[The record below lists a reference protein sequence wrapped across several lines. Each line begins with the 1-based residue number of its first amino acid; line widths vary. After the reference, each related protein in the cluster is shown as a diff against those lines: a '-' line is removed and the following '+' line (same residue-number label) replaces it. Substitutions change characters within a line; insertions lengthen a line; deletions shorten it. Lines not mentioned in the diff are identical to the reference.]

1 MNIHNMRF
9 LLVCC
14 LAWPVLLIHASHDA
28 YKDEKSLKSLEEDV
42 RKENAQLLLENKRMA
57 SFLSVAET
65 ISSQYVR
72 SRYGFE
78 VAPLCNGKGM
88 CESKENPEL
97 RVKCEDT
104 EFIRFCLE
112 TCRDSFVRCAKVG
125 QVAPA
130 HSKTARYGMR
140 ISENP
145 GKLTPCEI
153 AANAGLPLPKKCPQD
168 KSVYTPKKKET
179 GKPSRKIAQ
188 TSKKKLPKK
197 QKQKKQRQLL
207 PPKVSKSTP
216 PKVNKVSKK
225 VKPQRAKRKSNN
237 LQVVADNTQDQQDTR
252 PEEDVIHSPDQ
263 EGQDSSKPKSKA
275 DSGIDVVKAES
286 DRNSNVAE
294 QGKRLES
301 EQTVDGKSVE
311 SPGSRPI

>member
-1 MNIHNMRF
+1 MNIHNLRF
-9 LLVCC
+9 LLIFC
-14 LAWPVLLIHASHDA
+14 LAWPVLSIHASHYA
-28 YKDEKSLKSLEEDV
+28 NKDEKSLKSLEEQV

-65 ISSQYVR
+65 TISSQYVR
-72 SRYGFE
+72 SRSGFE
-78 VAPLCNGKGM
+78 VAPLCNSQGM

-112 TCRDSFVRCAKVG
+112 TCRDSYVRCAKVG

-140 ISENP
+140 ILENP

-179 GKPSRKIAQ
+179 QIPARKKPK
-188 TSKKKLPKK
+188 TP
-197 QKQKKQRQLL
+197 QKKT
-207 PPKVSKSTP
+207 SIEET
-216 PKVNKVSKK
+216 KK
-225 VKPQRAKRKSNN
+225 TKTTAS
-237 LQVVADNTQDQQDTR
+237 
-252 PEEDVIHSPDQ
+252 
-263 EGQDSSKPKSKA
+263 PKS
-275 DSGIDVVKAES
+275 IDA
-286 DRNSNVAE
+286 
-294 QGKRLES
+294 
-301 EQTVDGKSVE
+301 
-311 SPGSRPI
+311 